1 MSTPISVQPSL
12 KAFTKALQVLQALVL
27 QANVDRQAL
36 NSHFLMVQ
44 QHYQQGLRPVLEE
57 MQSPALTPYQTE
69 INRSLRLLGMD
80 VAFLQAAQKS
90 PTVQKRQAQM
100 EQRLKSLLDFSQGLA
115 AALEADFSTCGKKR
129 SGPREG
135 G

>member
-1 MSTPISVQPSL
+1 MSTPTFVQPSL
-12 KAFTKALQVLQALVL
+12 RAFTQALAGLQALAL
-27 QANVDRQAL
+27 QANVDRQVL
-36 NSHFLMVQ
+36 NSHFLKAQ
-44 QHYQQGLRPVLEE
+44 QHYQQKLRPALEE

-69 INRSLRLLGMD
+69 INRSMRLLGMD

-115 AALEADFSTCGKKR
+115 AALESDFATSEKNCPEPG
-129 SGPREG
+129 EG
-135 G
+135 E